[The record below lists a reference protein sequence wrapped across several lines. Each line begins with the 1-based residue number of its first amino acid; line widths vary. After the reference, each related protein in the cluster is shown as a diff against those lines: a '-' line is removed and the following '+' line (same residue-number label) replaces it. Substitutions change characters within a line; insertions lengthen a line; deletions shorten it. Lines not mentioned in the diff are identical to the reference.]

1 MTTEHGQRMRFSAI
15 ATDFAEGKPHD
26 VLCPVCG
33 HSTLTLS
40 FSRMKSPF
48 YGVFVVCQ
56 HCGNGQ
62 HLTLSEKPPA
72 FREELVLPEFQKL
85 EDDAVK
91 GTILDR
97 HLETKAK
104 EKDEPG

>member
-1 MTTEHGQRMRFSAI
+1 MTTEHEQRMKLSAI
-15 ATDFAEGKPHD
+15 AADFAEGKPHE
-26 VLCPVCG
+26 VHCPICG
-33 HSTLTLS
+33 HSTLALS

-48 YGVFVVCQ
+48 YGVFVVCR

-62 HLTLSEKPPA
+62 HLTLSERPPG
-72 FREELVLPEFQKL
+72 FREELVLPEFQAL

-97 HLETKAK
+97 HGGIQAK